1 MSSDDAS
8 PDLSLTPRS
17 LDVSGRVGI
26 TSWEIEAPSLRDC
39 TVEVEVL
46 DDAVYLSFEGRGG
59 GAQKSGSI
67 ELNNQVSACSG
78 RQSVGGSIHFDS
90 DQAVLLAEAI
100 REAAN
105 KLPNGS
111 ENNRANS

>member
-1 MSSDDAS
+1 MNSDDAS

-46 DDAVYLSFEGRGG
+46 DDAVYVSFEGRGG

-78 RQSVGGSIHFDS
+78 RQSVGGSMHFDS
-90 DQAVLLAEAI
+90 DQAILLAEAI

-105 KLPNGS
+105 KLPIGS
-111 ENNRANS
+111 ENKG